1 MAQVKNE
8 AMDLLKN
15 GERSIGLYIS
25 LSQFEK
31 TS

>member
-15 GERSIGLYIS
+15 GKRNIGLYIS
-25 LSQFEK
+25 LSQFEGN
-31 TS
+31 S